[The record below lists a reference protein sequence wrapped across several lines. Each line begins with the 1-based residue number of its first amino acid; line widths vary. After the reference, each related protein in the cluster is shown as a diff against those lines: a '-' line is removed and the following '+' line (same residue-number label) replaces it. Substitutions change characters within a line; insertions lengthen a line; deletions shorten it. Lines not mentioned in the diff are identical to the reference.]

1 MAGFLDFLA
10 PNQSALGNILR
21 NLGDVAKFGM
31 KYDDMVVRN
40 SQAIGRTEGLFS
52 NESGNGSTSN
62 DAFYWTAS
70 YQDTK
75 VKKYIAYFD
84 KDYIDK
90 RNYLRKF
97 SLNGEIEYILD
108 IITDEAIVYDD
119 RNFFAQPSFVNLD
132 IKEKIKEKIT
142 SHYNRI
148 YATYG
153 FQNSVLGWQYFRQF
167 IIDGFLAFE
176 IIYDS
181 KGKEIIGFKELDATS
196 LQPVVEKVG
205 LDEYQQFWIQYPANP
220 QMTRKLTNE
229 QVIYISYAKGNQVS
243 RVSYVERLIRS
254 YNILRIM
261 ENSRIIWNVMNSSYR
276 LKFIIPIGTQSQTKA
291 MQTLGQLMSNYKEDI
306 NINDTSGELTINGRP
321 KVQFYKNYLFPENNG
336 VSPTIETLNANGP
349 DFNVMD
355 NVLYFFNKLKMDSKI
370 PYARFAAK
378 SGTPVNYQTAIDQ
391 LERDEIRFGKFLRRL
406 RSNFQE
412 ILAKPL
418 FIQMCLDYPELAKDR
433 NFRANIGLIFNK
445 DSEFEDLVELDNFTK
460 RSTFITGLG
469 GLVTKVGEEDKP
481 YFDKDFLIQRF
492 LGMNPDQ
499 LNMNKK
505 YKEKEAKEVPAP
517 AGAAPAEGGAPPA
530 AGEPPAEAGGG
541 EEKAP
546 EVTF

>member
-10 PNQSALGNILR
+10 PNQSSLGNILR

-52 NESGNGSTSN
+52 NDSGNGSTSN

-108 IITDEAIVYDD
+108 IVTDEAIVYDD

-148 YATYG
+148 YSTYG

-167 IIDGFLAFE
+167 MIDGFLAFE
-176 IIYDS
+176 IIYDN
-181 KGKEIIGFKELDATS
+181 KGKEIIGFKELDAIS

-229 QVIYISYAKGNQVS
+229 QVIYISYAKGNSVS

-306 NINDTSGELTINGRP
+306 NINDTPGMAHRP
-321 KVQFYKNYLFPENNG
+321 EHDC
-336 VSPTIETLNANGP
+336 I
-349 DFNVMD
+349 M
-355 NVLYFFNKLKMDSKI
+355 
-370 PYARFAAK
+370 
-378 SGTPVNYQTAIDQ
+378 
-391 LERDEIRFGKFLRRL
+391 
-406 RSNFQE
+406 
-412 ILAKPL
+412 
-418 FIQMCLDYPELAKDR
+418 
-433 NFRANIGLIFNK
+433 
-445 DSEFEDLVELDNFTK
+445 
-460 RSTFITGLG
+460 ITS
-469 GLVTKVGEEDKP
+469 
-481 YFDKDFLIQRF
+481 
-492 LGMNPDQ
+492 
-499 LNMNKK
+499 
-505 YKEKEAKEVPAP
+505 
-517 AGAAPAEGGAPPA
+517 
-530 AGEPPAEAGGG
+530 
-541 EEKAP
+541 
-546 EVTF
+546 